1 MANPISRFLALDV
14 DSDGD
19 VYGEKKPI
27 ADRSRV
33 WSSEIKDS
41 NRRRVASGK
50 RQSEPTHQKS

>member
-19 VYGEKKPI
+19 VYGGKKE

-33 WSSEIKDS
+33 
-41 NRRRVASGK
+41 
-50 RQSEPTHQKS
+50 